1 MLLNTFFLYFK
12 NLSKIWLLFL
22 FYFCF
27 FCIFF
32 SSFLLFFWFYR
43 IYSVPNA
50 VVLQTPQL
58 SLMNLVDKDF
68 NLNFIYTY
76 AISYSSF
83 VDVQLY
89 YIFFLIFI
97 IFIHIVISIKHIFAD
112 YIRDIEIVSYQ
123 IYFLLFFFLLGI
135 FFCNNGVMLYL
146 GFSEWFNYLFLTW
159 KFCVFMLLF
168 NIIQLIYI
176 YILINNFK
184 TQMLK
189 FLIKNLIFI
198 SLYVV
203 IYFWLFT

>member
-58 SLMNLVDKDF
+58 SLMNLVNKDF

-123 IYFLLFFFLLGI
+123 IYLLLFFFFTLY
-135 FFCNNGVMLYL
+135 FFL
-146 GFSEWFNYLFLTW
+146 
-159 KFCVFMLLF
+159 
-168 NIIQLIYI
+168 
-176 YILINNFK
+176 
-184 TQMLK
+184 
-189 FLIKNLIFI
+189 
-198 SLYVV
+198 
-203 IYFWLFT
+203 